1 MVIDMEK
8 YGIEIGNCIYENRL
22 SCREDLTG
30 FVLEGDARVTFPNG
44 RLCLENGMD
53 PSNGQ
58 RANYVLWC
66 PEEFPSDVL
75 IEWEFLPVR
84 EPGLAMLFFAA
95 KGKEGKDLFDES
107 LQRRTGEYVQYHH
120 GDINAFHVSY
130 FRRKEP
136 EERAFHTCN
145 LRKSYGFHLVA
156 QGADPIPD
164 ADEAMRPYTM
174 SVLKK
179 GNKVSFFVDGLA
191 IFTFEDDGNTYG
203 PLLSGGRIGFRQ
215 LAPMV
220 GEYGNLKVY
229 EL

>member
-1 MVIDMEK
+1 MEK
-8 YGIEIGNCIYENRL
+8 YGVSGFSCIYENKL
-22 SCREDLTG
+22 SCQADLEG
-30 FVLEGDARVTFPNG
+30 FVLEGKAEVSFREG
-44 RLCLENGMD
+44 RLRLENMLD
-53 PSNGQ
+53 PADGQ

-75 IEWEFLPVR
+75 IEWEFQPIR

-95 KGKEGKDLFDES
+95 RGKEDRDLFDAN
-107 LQRRTGEYVQYHH
+107 LAPRTGEYVQYHH

-136 EERAFHTCN
+136 DERAFHTCN
-145 LRKSYGFHLVA
+145 LRKSYGFHLVS

-164 ADEAMRPYTM
+164 ADEVKRPYTM
-174 SVLKK
+174 AVLKK
-179 GNKVSFFVDGLA
+179 GGVVKFFVDGLA
-191 IFTFEDDGNTYG
+191 VFTFEDDGETYG
-203 PLLSGGRIGFRQ
+203 PLLKGGKIGFRQ

-229 EL
+229 RL

>member
-1 MVIDMEK
+1 MEK
-8 YGIEIGNCIYENRL
+8 YGITLGKCIYDNPL
-22 SCREDLTG
+22 SCEQDLAG
-30 FVLEGDARVTFPNG
+30 FVLEGDAKMTFSNG
-44 RLCLENGMD
+44 RLWLENGMD

-58 RANYVLWC
+58 KANYVLWC
-66 PEEFPSDVL
+66 PEVFPADVL
-75 IEWEFLPVR
+75 IEWEFQPIR

-95 KGKEGKDLFDES
+95 VGKDGRDLFDES

-120 GDINAFHVSY
+120 GDIDAFNVSY

-136 EERAFHTCN
+136 DERAFHTCN
-145 LRKSYGFHLVA
+145 LRKSYGFYLVA

-174 SVLKK
+174 AVLKK
-179 GNKVSFFVDGLA
+179 GSRVMFFVDGLSV
-191 IFTFEDDGNTYG
+191 FTFEDDGSTYG
-203 PLLSGGRIGFRQ
+203 PLLGGGRIGFRQ
-215 LAPMV
+215 LAPMA